1 MHDITAVTCAKLQ
14 NVGFLLTNF
23 YMLASLARAL
33 TTFWRSTITALPVIC
48 ASFCHQSS
56 FPPSLDQNFVA
67 WCQNHFL
74 SFCESFVVTSLI
86 IFLQFANKQTKH
98 PDSLTDFGAIWVFYL
113 VTYLLTYLLTCD
125 QNEYIIGY
133 CHSKIT
139 NMSKFSHKQKVGSRQ
154 WLNGENAANYYYIE
168 RPSVCL
174 INFSQTNHVILS
186 ISWLLNNC

>member
-14 NVGFLLTNF
+14 NVGFLLTYF

-113 VTYLLTYLLTCD
+113 VTYLLTYMRPKRIYHRLLPQQD
-125 QNEYIIGY
+125 NK
-133 CHSKIT
+133 HV
-139 NMSKFSHKQKVGSRQ
+139 KVQ
-154 WLNGENAANYYYIE
+154 
-168 RPSVCL
+168 
-174 INFSQTNHVILS
+174 SQTE
-186 ISWLLNNC
+186 SWKSTVVKWWKRS